1 MSKEKRRGF
10 IGSYTSYAMLYFF
23 SYFTLASFNAVLP
36 VYLTGIGKQTSE
48 MSFILS
54 ASSFF
59 SLAIGPLAGYLCDRT
74 QRPRLISGLLMVGM
88 AGMSLLF
95 GLSRETLSLFLL
107 NGVLMSFLVATQP
120 VSEQLASTGPYRY
133 GVLRVWGTV
142 GYSAGAQAAGIAVQS
157 FPPMALFSMVATSA
171 LLTAL
176 GFGCIGKGT
185 APQPVREEKEGKPRP
200 SLSIFL
206 RQPQFLLYIAITFL
220 VMGCSNI
227 NNAFLPL
234 LLKDFGVPTGA
245 VGTALSIGTLVEIPV
260 ILFSNKFMDRFS
272 SKALLMATTLIF
284 AVQYLCYGL
293 AASVWAVAI
302 PLVLLKAVATTLVMM
317 LNLKVV
323 RNLIPSEL
331 VTVGLSTVSACNALG
346 SILMQN
352 AGGVFADHFPIQTLY
367 LVLAGMAGITLLMSM
382 LLRVKDRE
390 KVFS

>member
-1 MSKEKRRGF
+1 MNKEKRRCF
-10 IGSYTSYAMLYFF
+10 IGSYTSYIMLYFF

-48 MSFILS
+48 MSFVLS

-59 SLAIGPLAGYLCDRT
+59 SLAIGTLVGYLCDRT
-74 QRPRLISGLLMVGM
+74 QRPRLISSLLMVGM

-95 GLSRETLSLFLL
+95 GLSRETLTLFLL
-107 NGVLMSFLVATQP
+107 KGVLMSFLVATQP

-142 GYSAGAQAAGIAVQS
+142 GYSVGAQAAGIAVQN
-157 FPPMALFSMVATSA
+157 FPPMALFSMVAASA

-176 GFGCIGKGT
+176 GFGCIGRGT
-185 APQPVREEKEGKPRP
+185 PPQPAGKEKEEKPRP

-260 ILFSNKFMDRFS
+260 ILFSHKFMDRFS
-272 SKALLMATTLIF
+272 SKALLTATTLLF

-293 AASVWAVAI
+293 ADSVWAVVI

-323 RNLIPSEL
+323 HNLIPPDL

-367 LVLAGMAGITLLMSM
+367 LALTGLALAALLMAL